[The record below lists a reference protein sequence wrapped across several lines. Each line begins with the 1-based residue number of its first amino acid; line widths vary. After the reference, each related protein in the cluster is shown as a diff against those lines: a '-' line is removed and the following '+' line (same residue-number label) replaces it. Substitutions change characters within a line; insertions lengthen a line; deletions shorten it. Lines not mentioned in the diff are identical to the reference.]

1 MDGYDGDWLGNARDL
16 VRRRFGAIATDDRA
30 ARHKAADL
38 LLRRGFSS
46 DHVRAA
52 TRLDRDD

>member
-1 MDGYDGDWLGNARDL
+1 MNAEPITTALDTL
-16 VRRRFGAIATDDRA
+16 QKVREAVSAADDRK

-38 LLRRGFSS
+38 LLRRGFTS

-52 TRLDRDD
+52 TRFDPDD